1 MKSWHK
7 KLAIAVAATILV
19 VVLIGPSLLKWASE
33 KMIATGPN
41 GPETPA
47 NVGLP
52 YEHLRISSSERL
64 LDAYLVRAAPD
75 CHPRAALLIFH
86 GVGETISQWV
96 GVQRLL
102 FDHCISSLVFDYS
115 GDGDSTGRG
124 SVENLNQ
131 DAPAAYNFFRAQ
143 FSGDER
149 LCVLG
154 FSMGNAPLLDSI
166 DKFRPAPSCIV
177 IASAF
182 SSGRDSAEYH
192 WKIPHL
198 LMKMIPD
205 AWDNVRSVSQVHSP
219 LLVLHSDA
227 DQVNPVWMGQRIFA
241 AAPQPKQFAVVHG
254 FRHNAAYKDPSEQWW
269 APVIEFVR
277 Q

>member
-1 MKSWHK
+1 MRSWHK
-7 KLAIAVAATILV
+7 RLAIAVAVTILI
-19 VVLIGPSLLKWASE
+19 VVLIGPALLKWASE

-41 GPETPA
+41 GQETPA
-47 NVGLP
+47 NVGLS
-52 YEHLRISSSERL
+52 YEHLKIPSGQRR
-64 LDAYLVRAAPD
+64 LDAYLVRAAAD
-75 CHPRAALLIFH
+75 CHPRFALLIFH

-115 GDGDSTGRG
+115 GDGDSTGHG
-124 SVENLNQ
+124 SVENLDQ
-131 DAPAAYNFFRAQ
+131 DAPAAYTVFRAR
-143 FSGDER
+143 FSGQER

-166 DKFRPAPSCIV
+166 DKFQPAPSCVV

-192 WKIPHL
+192 WRIPRL
-198 LMKMIPD
+198 LLKLVPD
-205 AWDNVRSVSQVHSP
+205 AWDNVRSVSQVHSS
-219 LLVLHSDA
+219 LLVLQSDA
-227 DQVNPVWMGQRIFA
+227 DQVNPLWMGQRIFE
-241 AAPQPKQFAVVHG
+241 AAPQPKQLAVLHG
-254 FRHNAAYKDPSEQWW
+254 FPHNAAYRNPSEQWW
-269 APVIEFVR
+269 AAVIEFVR